1 MNSLLEIAHGRIP
14 RDDSARMSGVAGH
27 FEIVDGELLEWG
39 TGARRG
45 ASCGTLHPVP

>member
-1 MNSLLEIAHGRIP
+1 LLMKEIR
-14 RDDSARMSGVAGH
+14 RDDSARSGLADH

-45 ASCGTLHPVP
+45 ASCGTLIPVP

>member
-1 MNSLLEIAHGRIP
+1 MNSLLEIAQGRIP
-14 RDDSARMSGVAGH
+14 RDDSAWMSGVADH

-45 ASCGTLHPVP
+45 ASCGTSHRVP